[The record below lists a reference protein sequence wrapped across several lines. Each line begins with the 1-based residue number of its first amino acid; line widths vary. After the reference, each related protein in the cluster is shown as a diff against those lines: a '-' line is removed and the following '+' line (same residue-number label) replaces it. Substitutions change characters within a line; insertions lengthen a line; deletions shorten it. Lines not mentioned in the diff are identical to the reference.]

1 MKWHGILFCFCL
13 SFFLL
18 IADASAELECYGKFK
33 GGVKPTQEELATI
46 FSNHKLW
53 LQKKNRQNDYLLR
66 ANLCEAFLLESDL
79 KKADLEGANLVG
91 TNLEGANLE
100 GANLVGAN
108 LVGANLVG
116 ANLEGANLEGAYLE
130 GTNLLGAYLEGAYL
144 KEAYLEGTNLLGADL
159 LGANLEG
166 ADLKEAYLEGASLE
180 GAYLEGAY
188 LEGTNLGGANL
199 EGAYL
204 MKAYLEGANLEG
216 ADLEGVNL
224 LGDNLKAARLQGAN
238 LKGARLMAARL
249 EGADLKVAKLEGA
262 NLMFAK
268 LEGANLQGANL
279 KKADLKFAKLEGA
292 NLRGANLQEAHMEGA
307 HMEGAH
313 MEGAH
318 MQGAFL
324 INTNLKDTYFSG
336 VDLSGATYETISL
349 PLKHSLGSII
359 GLDKLNFGK
368 NQQAGLVL
376 LREAL
381 KETGFREREREAT
394 YSLEHWKTEY
404 APWLQRYF
412 NRVFFEW
419 TAGYG
424 LYYGRPLFLIL
435 CGIVLFSIIYLVPL
449 LGHGKSGIYKCE
461 TIEKRKQLKRSRSK
475 GGFHTEPKEKQQR
488 LVRKTFKAVL
498 YALYFSL
505 LSSFHLGWRDFNV
518 GNWLIRMQPKE
529 FILKPTGW
537 VRTVSGVQS
546 LFGVYMLALWILCYF
561 GRPFS

>member
-18 IADASAELECYGKFK
+18 IADAAAELECDGKFK
-33 GGVKPTQEELATI
+33 GGLEPTQEELATI
-46 FSNHKLW
+46 FSNHLLW
-53 LQKKNRQNDYLLR
+53 LQKKNRQNDDPLR
-66 ANLCEAFLLESDL
+66 ANLCEAFLPKSDQEEAGQED
-79 KKADLEGANLVG
+79 ADLQAAYLLFATLQEANLQ
-91 TNLEGANLE
+91 LANLQF
-100 GANLVGAN
+100 ANLQFAN
-108 LVGANLVG
+108 LH
-116 ANLEGANLEGAYLE
+116 
-130 GTNLLGAYLEGAYL
+130 
-144 KEAYLEGTNLLGADL
+144 GADL
-159 LGANLEG
+159 QGADLHG
-166 ADLKEAYLEGASLE
+166 ADLKA
-180 GAYLEGAY
+180 
-188 LEGTNLGGANL
+188 
-199 EGAYL
+199 
-204 MKAYLEGANLEG
+204 
-216 ADLEGVNL
+216 ADLRFA
-224 LGDNLKAARLQGAN
+224 KLQGAN
-238 LKGARLMAARL
+238 LF
-249 EGADLKVAKLEGA
+249 D
-262 NLMFAK
+262 
-268 LEGANLQGANL
+268 ANLQGVDLRFANL
-279 KKADLKFAKLEGA
+279 QGVDLQFANLRFAKLREADLQGA
-292 NLRGANLQEAHMEGA
+292 DLRRVDL
-307 HMEGAH
+307 
-313 MEGAH
+313 
-318 MQGAFL
+318 QGAFL
-324 INTNLKDTYFSG
+324 ISTNLKDTYFSG

-475 GGFHTEPKEKQQR
+475 GGFHTGPKEKQQR

-518 GNWLIRMQPKE
+518 GNWLTRMQPKE

-561 GRPFS
+561 GRPFG